1 MCSSDLLDHIQI
13 SLGFDVI
20 VVSNAPLTEC
30 LIVVMD
36 NADSTASEPF
46 HRIFLEEVEE
56 RIAQRA
62 CQKRLIIPLVSLR

>member
-1 MCSSDLLDHIQI
+1 ME
-13 SLGFDVI
+13 
-20 VVSNAPLTEC
+20 NPKY
-30 LIVVMD
+30 IVVMD

-62 CQKRLIIPLVSLR
+62 CQKRLIIPLVSRRTS